1 MISRTTKKFRILFL
15 ALTEQVKV
23 QANDAYKQFK
33 RDPYHPSLHFK
44 RVHST
49 KPIYSARINL
59 DYRTVGIIQN
69 DQIIWFWIGSHQ
81 AYETLLKRI

>member
-15 ALTEQVKV
+15 ALPEQVRV

-81 AYETLLKRI
+81 TYDTLLKRI